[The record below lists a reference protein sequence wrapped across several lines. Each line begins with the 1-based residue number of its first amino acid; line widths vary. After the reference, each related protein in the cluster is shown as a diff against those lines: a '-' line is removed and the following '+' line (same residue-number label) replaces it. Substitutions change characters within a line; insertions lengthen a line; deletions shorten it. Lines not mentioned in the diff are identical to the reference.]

1 MLVLQISRSFG
12 TTGSQYLFVN
22 IAGQLSAYS
31 MNTGLKVLRTEDPKF
46 PINDG
51 RLTISHVKHSL
62 MKQAWKLAPAHRP
75 VVCKFYVGPVYILSG
90 L

>member
-1 MLVLQISRSFG
+1 MFAYQISRGFG

-46 PINDG
+46 PIDDG
-51 RLTISHVKHSL
+51 ELFPQRRSS
-62 MKQAWKLAPAHRP
+62 
-75 VVCKFYVGPVYILSG
+75 
-90 L
+90 